1 MATTPV
7 RSSTS
12 RRDATITHV
21 LLGCGVAYAVLSVL
35 ANDVVAATLYDG
47 YSRMDQA
54 ISELSAIG
62 AESRAFLVAMIPLF
76 SALMIACGVGVWRS
90 AFGSRRLQALGVTLM
105 AWGVSHVAWLWY
117 PMTSRAEIAATGSS
131 GTTDLGHIV
140 LTVLTFVFILTV
152 IALGALSFG
161 RGFFWYSV
169 GTAVVILVAGAI
181 VGVQSAGLAE
191 GDATPWM
198 GFIERISSYGMM
210 AYVAAV
216 AVKLWGRVDGQEN
229 SVERVERARELTGVS

>member
-1 MATTPV
+1 MSTTPIQ
-7 RSSTS
+7 SSTS
-12 RRDATITHV
+12 RRDTTITHV
-21 LLGCGVAYAVLSVL
+21 LLGCGVAYLVIYIV
-35 ANDVVAATLYDG
+35 ANDAVAATVYDG

-62 AESRAFLVAMIPLF
+62 AESRAFLVAMTPLF
-76 SALMIACGVGVWRS
+76 SMLLIACGVGVWRS
-90 AFGSRRLQALGVTLM
+90 ALGSRRLQALGATLM

-117 PMTSRAEIAATGSS
+117 PMTPRAEIAATGSS
-131 GTTDLGHIV
+131 GTTDLGHIL
-140 LTVLTFVFILTV
+140 LTVLTFAFILTV

-161 RGFFWYSV
+161 RGFFWYSI
-169 GTAVVILVAGAI
+169 GTALVILVAGAI

-216 AVKLWGRVDGQEN
+216 ALRLWGRADKQEIK
-229 SVERVERARELTGVS
+229 VEPTRELSGVA